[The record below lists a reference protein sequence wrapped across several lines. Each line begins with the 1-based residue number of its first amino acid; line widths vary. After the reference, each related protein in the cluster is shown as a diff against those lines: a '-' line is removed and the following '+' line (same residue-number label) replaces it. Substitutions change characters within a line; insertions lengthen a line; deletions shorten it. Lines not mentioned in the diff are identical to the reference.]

1 MRIVH
6 HIISTSVCST
16 AYRPVMNPT
25 MPTVNERSITVSWP
39 APNASQLVE
48 KYILEYTF
56 EQISARRK
64 RQADFFNVTVTA
76 PTTSYTLTDNIEP
89 FTRYTFRV
97 FSDFGNG
104 VVSLTVDTFTTQTG
118 EARTLLP
125 NSVIS
130 CAYSLH
136 IAVFVSWFTG

>member
-1 MRIVH
+1 MHIVH
-6 HIISTSVCST
+6 HIISTSVCPT
-16 AYRPVMNPT
+16 AYPPVMNPAVP
-25 MPTVNERSITVSWP
+25 MVSEGSITVSWP
-39 APNASQLVE
+39 APSASQLVE

-64 RQADFFNVTVTA
+64 RQADSFNVTVIA
-76 PTTSYTLTDNIEP
+76 PTTSYTLTDNIRP

-104 VVSLTVDTFTTQTG
+104 LVSLTVDTFTAQTR

-130 CAYSLH
+130 
-136 IAVFVSWFTG
+136 

>member
-6 HIISTSVCST
+6 HIISTSVCPT
-16 AYRPVMNPT
+16 AYPPVTNPT
-25 MPTVNERSITVSWP
+25 MPTVSENNIMVSWP
-39 APNASQLVE
+39 APSASQLVE
-48 KYILEYTF
+48 EYILEITF
-56 EQISARRK
+56 RQISARRK
-64 RQADFFNVTVTA
+64 RQADSFNVTVTA
-76 PTTSYTLTDNIEP
+76 PTTSYTLDNIEP

-104 VVSLTVDTFTTQTG
+104 LVSLTVDTFTAQTR

-130 CAYSLH
+130 
-136 IAVFVSWFTG
+136 